1 MRRLILSLFIAALSL
16 SVFSQTYMLRDKWVD
31 CGNGCQLLDPYYSEG
46 VTFSWKGPSKGGKAD
61 GFGTAIKYVNGEY
74 ESTYVGEY
82 KNGIREGK
90 GKFTHKDGST
100 KTGTFINGQLMGFGT
115 MDAEDGSSFE
125 GNFINYR
132 FHGKGKMRWGNGS
145 VFEGFIVS
153 DTPYSGKFTNY
164 DGSVIYISKGVAMPK
179 DSIKEK
185 RTGYSPK
192 IGIRQREYFDEDWN
206 RCQPKDAAFYR
217 IVTYEAPNKP
227 KGVVKDYYISGKL
240 QGEATFVY
248 IDYDDEGKNFNEG
261 KKTLYHEN
269 GKVKSENYYFN
280 NKPNGPFT
288 EYYESGKKQVEGS
301 YNFGSLEGSV
311 ITYHEN
317 GKPYTINIYENGELK
332 NNKYLAFSED
342 GENCFLVYNE
352 DFVKNSNN
360 WKYNGPNGS
369 LVIDSDNT
377 INYTVTPERNVT
389 GAMYADFSPS
399 VNNIIDITTF
409 RNPEE
414 KDLVM
419 CFLFGFKDWDNF
431 CGLFINDNQFKYR
444 QVHNGIESFDSDW
457 QVVNSIKQDINTIRI
472 VNIRDKVVF
481 EINGEGI
488 GSIDRPRYD
497 GGYFGL
503 TVINQDSK
511 EVTMSAGGLSITEL
525 VSNLESVKEYLPSS
539 APTSSD
545 GGWKGNGSGFFVN
558 EKGYIA
564 TNYHVVDGAK
574 AIEVTFIR
582 NGEAENYP
590 ASVVMSDKQNDLAII
605 KIDSPSFQPMPT
617 IPYNFSTRIKD
628 TGSEVFTLG
637 YPIADVMGE
646 EVKFTDG
653 KISSKTGIQG
663 DVTVY
668 QISVPIQPGNSGGP
682 LFDNQGNLVGITSSG
697 LNRDYFKSENVNYA
711 IKSSYLKSLIDSLP
725 YQIELQ
731 TQSDISSKPLTEK
744 IKLFQSYMTYIKI
757 K

>member
-301 YNFGSLEGSV
+301 YNYGSLEGSV

-389 GAMYADFSPS
+389 GAIYADFSPS
-399 VNNIIDITTF
+399 ANNIIDITTF
-409 RNPEE
+409 RNPDE

-431 CGLFINDNQFKYR
+431 CGLFISENQFKYR
-444 QVHNGIESFDSDW
+444 QVHNGIESFDSEW
-457 QVVNSIKQDINTIRI
+457 QVVNSIKQVINSIRI
-472 VNIRDKVVF
+472 VNIGDKVAF

-497 GGYFGL
+497 GGYFGR
-503 TVINQDSK
+503 
-511 EVTMSAGGLSITEL
+511 AC
-525 VSNLESVKEYLPSS
+525 
-539 APTSSD
+539 
-545 GGWKGNGSGFFVN
+545 
-558 EKGYIA
+558 
-564 TNYHVVDGAK
+564 
-574 AIEVTFIR
+574 R
-582 NGEAENYP
+582 
-590 ASVVMSDKQNDLAII
+590 
-605 KIDSPSFQPMPT
+605 
-617 IPYNFSTRIKD
+617 
-628 TGSEVFTLG
+628 
-637 YPIADVMGE
+637 
-646 EVKFTDG
+646 
-653 KISSKTGIQG
+653 
-663 DVTVY
+663 
-668 QISVPIQPGNSGGP
+668 
-682 LFDNQGNLVGITSSG
+682 
-697 LNRDYFKSENVNYA
+697 
-711 IKSSYLKSLIDSLP
+711 
-725 YQIELQ
+725 
-731 TQSDISSKPLTEK
+731 
-744 IKLFQSYMTYIKI
+744 
-757 K
+757 